1 MAQETSYDAVR
12 SIFRS
17 FFHSLVTAIEP
28 EYLDISTKL
37 YADEWISRPF
47 EAVAG
52 EAPKHAALR
61 IVREVETQLK

>member
-1 MAQETSYDAVR
+1 MVQETPYDTVR
-12 SIFRS
+12 GIFRS

-37 YADEWISRPF
+37 YADEWISRP
-47 EAVAG
+47 AVAG
-52 EAPKHAALR
+52 DLESPKHAALR